1 MSGPDDERDGSL
13 QAGLESSEGDPRVL
27 LVLNAVLSTLFAALF
42 VWGASRL
49 DLFVFTPTSV
59 AAVAIVVFLLTHV
72 VSRP

>member
-1 MSGPDDERDGSL
+1 MPGPDDERSDGL

-27 LVLNAVLSTLFAALF
+27 LVLNAALSTLFAALF

-49 DLFVFTPTSV
+49 DILAFTPTTIV
-59 AAVAIVVFLLTHV
+59 AVALVVFLLTHV